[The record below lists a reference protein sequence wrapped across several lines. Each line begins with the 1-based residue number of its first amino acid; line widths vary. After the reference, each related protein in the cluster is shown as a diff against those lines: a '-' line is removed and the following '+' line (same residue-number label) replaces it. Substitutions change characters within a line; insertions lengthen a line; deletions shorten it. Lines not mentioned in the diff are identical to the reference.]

1 MTRNRNRFIAN
12 RSNGG
17 GGGAA
22 KEPIPDK
29 EKNTKRRKK
38 DTSVARAALQKI
50 SNIRKI
56 EELFIKN
63 KNVTIALPEEIIASI
78 LKYIGIIHSNDGYN
92 VLKLGY
98 NEIEPSMAERRKRV
112 IIYRL
117 MTCSSEKYIKCMK
130 YLYDNKHI
138 FTNVSNDYDLNIHFN
153 LKYFLKHIEDQIDR
167 KTGGDQSWWIDWE
180 VKWSR
185 RQYYSF
191 SRKKYANSLMSCIR
205 LEPAE
210 IFTEEILKNI

>member
-17 GGGAA
+17 GRGAA

-50 SNIRKI
+50 SNLRKI

-63 KNVTIALPEEIIASI
+63 KNITIALPEEIIASI